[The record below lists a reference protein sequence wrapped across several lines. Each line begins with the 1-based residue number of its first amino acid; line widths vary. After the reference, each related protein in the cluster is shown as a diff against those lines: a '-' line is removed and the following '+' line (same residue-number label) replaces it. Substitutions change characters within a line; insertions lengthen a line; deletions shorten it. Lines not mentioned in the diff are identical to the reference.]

1 MNRNRIAG
9 NWKQFSGIVR
19 EQWGMLV
26 RDQSG
31 AAAGRRDQLAGK
43 VQARQGISQ
52 DESERQIRDFLYR
65 NRNWDLSRRSNRP

>member
-1 MNRNRIAG
+1 MNRDRIAG
-9 NWKQFSGIVR
+9 SWKQLSGIVR

-26 RDQSG
+26 HDQSG

-43 VQARQGISQ
+43 VQVRQGISQ